1 MRLDWPW
8 EWTLNLMKSRELY
21 LSLGSNLGDRKANLL
36 KAVEM
41 LDESLGEHQR
51 LSSIVETK
59 SWGFVGGDFLNLA
72 VMYVTDLEA
81 EQILRIC
88 KEVEKKIG
96 REEEGMK
103 WDEQGRRVYADRLID
118 VDILLLG
125 EEKIC
130 TESLTIP
137 HPRMWERDFVIKPLK
152 EIFSVDFMQGID

>member
-1 MRLDWPW
+1 
-8 EWTLNLMKSRELY
+8 MKSRELY
-21 LSLGSNLGDRKANLL
+21 LSIGSNLGDRKANLL

-59 SWGFVGGDFLNLA
+59 SWGFVGADFLNLA
-72 VMYVTDLEA
+72 VMYVTDLDA

-125 EEKIC
+125 EEKIY

-152 EIFSVDFMQGID
+152 EIISVDFVQGIDYFCSPK

>member
-1 MRLDWPW
+1 
-8 EWTLNLMKSRELY
+8 MKTRDLY

-41 LDESLGEHQR
+41 LDARLGKHKR

-59 SWGFVGGDFLNLA
+59 SWGFEGEDFLNLA
-72 VMYVTDLEA
+72 VMYETEMEG

-88 KEVEKKIG
+88 KEVEKRIG
-96 REEEGMK
+96 RKEEGIKM
-103 WDEQGRRVYADRLID
+103 DGQGRRVYADRLID

-130 TESLTIP
+130 SESLTIP

-152 EIFSVDFMQGID
+152 EIFSGDFVPGID

>member
-1 MRLDWPW
+1 
-8 EWTLNLMKSRELY
+8 MKTRDLY

-41 LDESLGEHQR
+41 LDARLGKHKR

-59 SWGFVGGDFLNLA
+59 SWGFEGEDFLNLA
-72 VMYVTDLEA
+72 VMYETEMEG

-88 KEVEKKIG
+88 KEVEKRIG
-96 REEEGMK
+96 RKEEGIKM
-103 WDEQGRRVYADRLID
+103 DGQGRRVYADRLID

-130 TESLTIP
+130 SERLTIP

-152 EIFSVDFMQGID
+152 EIFSGDFVPGID

>member
-1 MRLDWPW
+1 
-8 EWTLNLMKSRELY
+8 MKTRDLY

-41 LDESLGEHQR
+41 LDASLGKHKR

-59 SWGFVGGDFLNLA
+59 SWGFEGEDFLNLA
-72 VMYVTDLEA
+72 VMYETEMEG

-88 KEVEKKIG
+88 KEVEKRIG
-96 REEEGMK
+96 RKEEGIKM
-103 WDEQGRRVYADRLID
+103 DEQGRRVYADRLID

-130 TESLTIP
+130 SESLAIP

-152 EIFSVDFMQGID
+152 EIFSGDFVPGID

>member
-1 MRLDWPW
+1 
-8 EWTLNLMKSRELY
+8 MKTRDLY

-41 LDESLGEHQR
+41 LDARLGKHKR

-59 SWGFVGGDFLNLA
+59 SWGFEGEDFLNLA
-72 VMYVTDLEA
+72 VMYETEMEG

-88 KEVEKKIG
+88 KEVEKRIG
-96 REEEGMK
+96 RKEEGIKM
-103 WDEQGRRVYADRLID
+103 DEQGRRVYADRLID

-130 TESLTIP
+130 SERLTIP
-137 HPRMWERDFVIKPLK
+137 HPCMWERDFVIKPLK
-152 EIFSVDFMQGID
+152 EIFSGDFVPGID

>member
-1 MRLDWPW
+1 
-8 EWTLNLMKSRELY
+8 MKTRDLY

-41 LDESLGEHQR
+41 LDASLGKHKR

-59 SWGFVGGDFLNLA
+59 SWGFEGEDFLNLA
-72 VMYVTDLEA
+72 VMYETEMEG

-88 KEVEKKIG
+88 KEVEKRIG
-96 REEEGMK
+96 RKEEGIKM
-103 WDEQGRRVYADRLID
+103 DEQGRRVYADRLID

-125 EEKIC
+125 EEQIC
-130 TESLTIP
+130 SESLTIP

-152 EIFSVDFMQGID
+152 EIFSGDFVPGID

>member
-1 MRLDWPW
+1 
-8 EWTLNLMKSRELY
+8 MKTRDLY

-41 LDESLGEHQR
+41 LDACLGKHKR

-59 SWGFVGGDFLNLA
+59 SWGFEGKDFLNLA
-72 VMYVTDLEA
+72 VMYETEMEG

-88 KEVEKKIG
+88 KEVEKRIG
-96 REEEGMK
+96 RKEEGIKM
-103 WDEQGRRVYADRLID
+103 DGQGRRVYADRLID

-125 EEKIC
+125 EEQIC
-130 TESLTIP
+130 SESLTIP

-152 EIFSVDFMQGID
+152 EIFSGDFVPGID

>member
-1 MRLDWPW
+1 
-8 EWTLNLMKSRELY
+8 MKTRDLY

-41 LDESLGEHQR
+41 LDASLGKHKR

-59 SWGFVGGDFLNLA
+59 SWGFEGEDFLNLA
-72 VMYVTDLEA
+72 VMYETEMEG

-88 KEVEKKIG
+88 KEVEKRIG
-96 REEEGMK
+96 RKEEGIKM
-103 WDEQGRRVYADRLID
+103 DGQGRRVYTDRLID

-130 TESLTIP
+130 SESLTIP

-152 EIFSVDFMQGID
+152 EIFSGDFVPGID

>member
-1 MRLDWPW
+1 M
-8 EWTLNLMKSRELY
+8 
-21 LSLGSNLGDRKANLL
+21 SLGSNLGDRKANLL
-36 KAVEM
+36 KAVEI
-41 LDESLGEHQR
+41 LDESMGEHKR

-72 VMYVTDLEA
+72 VMYETDLEA

-152 EIFSVDFMQGID
+152 EIFSVDFMQGIDYFCSPKK

>member
-1 MRLDWPW
+1 
-8 EWTLNLMKSRELY
+8 MKTRDLY

-41 LDESLGEHQR
+41 LDASLGKHKR

-59 SWGFVGGDFLNLA
+59 SWGFEGEDFLNLA
-72 VMYVTDLEA
+72 VMYETEMEG

-88 KEVEKKIG
+88 KEVEKRIG
-96 REEEGMK
+96 RKEEGIKM
-103 WDEQGRRVYADRLID
+103 DEQGRRVYADRLID

-130 TESLTIP
+130 SESLTIP

-152 EIFSVDFMQGID
+152 EIFSGDFVPGID

>member
-1 MRLDWPW
+1 
-8 EWTLNLMKSRELY
+8 MKTRDLY

-41 LDESLGEHQR
+41 LDARLGKHKR

-59 SWGFVGGDFLNLA
+59 SWGFEGEDFLNLA
-72 VMYVTDLEA
+72 VMYETEMEG

-88 KEVEKKIG
+88 KEVEKRIG
-96 REEEGMK
+96 RKEEGIKM
-103 WDEQGRRVYADRLID
+103 DGQGRRVYADRLID

-125 EEKIC
+125 EEQIC
-130 TESLTIP
+130 SESLTIP

-152 EIFSVDFMQGID
+152 EIFSGDFVPGID

>member
-1 MRLDWPW
+1 
-8 EWTLNLMKSRELY
+8 MKTRDLY

-41 LDESLGEHQR
+41 LDASLGKHKR

-59 SWGFVGGDFLNLA
+59 SWGFEGEDFLNLA
-72 VMYVTDLEA
+72 VMYETEMEG

-88 KEVEKKIG
+88 KEVEKRIG
-96 REEEGMK
+96 RKEEGIKM
-103 WDEQGRRVYADRLID
+103 DGQGRRVYADRLID

-130 TESLTIP
+130 SENLTIP

-152 EIFSVDFMQGID
+152 EIFSGDFVPGID